1 MGSSPTR
8 GSSFFLGKVTAL
20 VCCVA
25 LPCLFV
31 CPSFFLS
38 SFSSLIINM
47 YMYMYTIYIHVH
59 VCGTI
64 YLQADLNRG
73 GVLWGGLQQ
82 LAGVHEA
89 AESQLLQELSQVC
102 RRGDHCVFDLHAC

>member
-20 VCCVA
+20 VAV
-25 LPCLFV
+25 LLCLV
-31 CPSFFLS
+31 CLS